1 MEGQTVL
8 DSRDSNTIMVPI
20 ITNFNN
26 SHQAGSTIIITT
38 SNPSGQQIT
47 SQPQTIQLPTNQSGN
62 VITVSGA
69 ALAQAIQQQQQ
80 QTGQQ
85 ITQLQVT
92 QVTGPNGQ
100 TQLQLV
106 PVQTTPMTTTLQIHT
121 QSSGTQMITTEQ
133 IPQSHIL
140 ETPTAQIAIQTTSN
154 GDETQNTNSTTVGS
168 IGGSNKRAANGTRTN
183 RRTRAKQRDVKAE
196 QEQELDTNAA
206 AALAGL
212 ASNSDSLLAC
222 MACGK
227 NFVSYGRLKSHEKTH
242 TKQRP
247 FKCTEC
253 DKTFTVRYSLICHTR
268 VHSRERPYS
277 CSQCGARFSQASSL
291 KTHQIYKHTKEFPYT
306 CKYCGRGFISP
317 GQKHE
322 HINRTHLR
330 PSGSSTGSGSNANET
345 GNENDGEEVAC
356 GESTGVVSTA
366 KVAPTRR
373 SRRKPKKLIESK
385 GDSNETKDDKTQM
398 SEQMET
404 NDEDNVNAILVQNG
418 TEMAVTVVPQDAV
431 AAAMASNDIPT
442 TSETEEIHT
451 EHATEVELEPVNG
464 EDHGQLTTMTTD
476 ENGQLVETIQ
486 VLDASQIQ
494 SPAHLSLPPGIYAV
508 VKSES

>member
-1 MEGQTVL
+1 ME
-8 DSRDSNTIMVPI
+8 SRNANTIMLPI
-20 ITNFNN
+20 VANFNN
-26 SHQAGSTIIITT
+26 AHQAGSTIIITT
-38 SNPSGQQIT
+38 SNQGGQQIST
-47 SQPQTIQLPTNQSGN
+47 QPQTIQLPTNQSGN

-92 QVTGPNGQ
+92 EVTGPNGQ

-121 QSSGTQMITTEQ
+121 QPSGTQVITTEQ
-133 IPQSHIL
+133 VPQAQLMEASG
-140 ETPTAQIAIQTTSN
+140 TQIAIQSTNQSN
-154 GDETQNTNSTTVGS
+154 GDDNTANTNNSITGSTTG
-168 IGGSNKRAANGTRTN
+168 KRAARTN
-183 RRTRAKQRDVKAE
+183 RRSRAKQRDVKAE

-222 MACGK
+222 MSCGK

-277 CSQCGARFSQASSL
+277 CTQCGARFSQASSL

-306 CKYCGRGFISP
+306 CKYCERGFISP

-330 PSGSSTGSGSNANET
+330 PGGSGNANSTTENENGVIDETASGTTGSTITTVKSQA
-345 GNENDGEEVAC
+345 A
-356 GESTGVVSTA
+356 
-366 KVAPTRR
+366 RR
-373 SRRKPKKLIESK
+373 SRRKPKKLIEGKAAATSAK
-385 GDSNETKDDKTQM
+385 ALKQNAT
-398 SEQMET
+398 SEHLVT
-404 NDEDNVNAILVQNG
+404 NDQIVEGDNNMNAILVQNG
-418 TEMAVTVVPQDAV
+418 SEMAVSVMPQDAV

-442 TSETEEIHT
+442 SNEAEEIHT
-451 EHATEVELEPVNG
+451 ADHGAEIELEQTNG
-464 EDHGQLTTMTTD
+464 EEEEHDELTTTELATD

-486 VLDASQIQ
+486 VLNASQIQ